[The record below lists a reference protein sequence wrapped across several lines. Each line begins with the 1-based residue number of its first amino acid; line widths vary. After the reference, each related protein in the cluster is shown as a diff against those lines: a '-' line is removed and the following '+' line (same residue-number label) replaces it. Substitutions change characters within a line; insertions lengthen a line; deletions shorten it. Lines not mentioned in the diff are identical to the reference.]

1 MEAEFGFLVIILLV
15 GATLVLT
22 ILLKACLERV
32 GIPALIG
39 YLLLGFLMKLA
50 NVQGLL
56 LSETVRS
63 VYGFLGEIG
72 IICLLF
78 RVGLESNLA
87 GLARQLPR
95 ASLLLIGNL
104 VFSSSLSFV
113 AAYFFLQLPLIPSLF
128 ISMALT
134 ATSVG
139 ISVSVWQE
147 AKALNSDNGE
157 LLVDLAEMDDIAAIA
172 LLSLLLSMLPV
183 LNGEVEAN
191 FLPVLAQTIVP
202 FVLKVI
208 LFGTFCLVFFRYLEQ
223 PMTRFFEKI
232 EPAPDPM
239 LMVAGIGFIIAA
251 LAGFLGFS
259 VAVGAFFAGLVFC
272 HDPDAVILDT
282 SFSTLY

>member
-1 MEAEFGFLVIILLV
+1 MEAEFGFLLIILLV
-15 GATLVLT
+15 GATIVLT

-39 YLLLGFLMKLA
+39 YLLLGLLMKLA
-50 NVQGLL
+50 DVQGLL
-56 LSETVRS
+56 LSEAVQS
-63 VYGFLGEIG
+63 VYGVLAELG

-78 RVGLESNLA
+78 RVGLESNLT
-87 GLARQLPR
+87 GLIRQLPR
-95 ASLLLIGNL
+95 ASVLLMGNL
-104 VFSSSLSFV
+104 IFSGFSSFV
-113 AAYFFLQLPLIPSLF
+113 VAYFLLQLPLIPSLF

-147 AKALNSDNGE
+147 AKALNSANGE
-157 LLVDLAEMDDIAAIA
+157 LLLDLAEMDDLAAIA
-172 LLSLLLSMLPV
+172 LMSLLLAILPV

-191 FLPVLAQTIVP
+191 FLPVLAQTIFP
-202 FVLKVI
+202 FMMKAI
-208 LFGTFCLVFFRYLEQ
+208 LFATFCLVFFRYLEQ

-259 VAVGAFFAGLVFC
+259 VAVGAFFAGLVFS
-272 HDPDAVILDT
+272 HDADAVTLDT
-282 SFSTLY
+282 LTG